1 MVSVVLFF
9 IWKFRDWRNS
19 SKAIAAVLVPFIVV
33 VGSALTYFAILGGP
47 GTLFESVVI
56 FPLHYYPAGDA
67 NSPSIFFEE
76 LLSALPLRPVSVLLG
91 ALWLSVN
98 AAVPVI
104 LIAFFP
110 RWFRKNDVKLGN
122 QPLNANLA
130 LYALAGTFAMLAA
143 AGAPSSPR
151 LKCAAAFAYL
161 LGAFMLQRI
170 GGHRLVG
177 MALAA
182 VSAIGVAELA
192 DAVIRPV
199 QIVQGPRGPVALL
212 NSDTY
217 EYFAWVARSARPGD
231 RLFGDPDLNFVLE
244 LKNPSKL
251 PWVEADAY
259 VRPGQV
265 RALLDTLNQF
275 DTRFIVCY
283 DDTMNLPGP
292 GDNLQPWRTYV
303 KEHYQL
309 AQRFGNGMDVFVR
322 NTARQ
327 ITP

>member
-1 MVSVVLFF
+1 
-9 IWKFRDWRNS
+9 
-19 SKAIAAVLVPFIVV
+19 
-33 VGSALTYFAILGGP
+33 
-47 GTLFESVVI
+47 
-56 FPLHYYPAGDA
+56 
-67 NSPSIFFEE
+67 
-76 LLSALPLRPVSVLLG
+76 
-91 ALWLSVN
+91 
-98 AAVPVI
+98 
-104 LIAFFP
+104 
-110 RWFRKNDVKLGN
+110 
-122 QPLNANLA
+122 
-130 LYALAGTFAMLAA
+130 
-143 AGAPSSPR
+143 
-151 LKCAAAFAYL
+151 
-161 LGAFMLQRI
+161 MLQRI